1 MRILIRISN
10 IEAETLFAIVNP
22 KRYDDHPR
30 DIECGSL
37 PLGACT
43 SILVLFLANS
53 EKPRIEGSRK
63 RDSTLPCCAGEV
75 GRVVDGLGHR
85 ASATKTFKYKV
96 MSDWQE

>member
-22 KRYDDHPR
+22 KRYDHPR
-30 DIECGSL
+30 DIQCGSL

-53 EKPRIEGSRK
+53 EKPRIEGLRK